1 MRQSLSKPAL
11 MILRTA
17 PVALLMSAS
26 MAVAEDIKITITEK
40 NCQRVEKHIARSDVA
55 FKPGVDVYGR
65 AVTPADLNDNKLVLP
80 ENIVID
86 LSLPLA
92 DLYAPGNTPPD
103 ALKNAEVKVGKLDYN
118 ILSDK
123 LLFNGQELADPA
135 LHAIAQECRK
145 KYNTKG

>member
-1 MRQSLSKPAL
+1 MRQSLSKPVL
-11 MILRTA
+11 MTFQAAAVILL
-17 PVALLMSAS
+17 VSAS
-26 MAVAEDIKITITEK
+26 MAVADDIKITITEK

-55 FKPGVDVYGR
+55 FKPGVDVHGR
-65 AVTPADLNDNKLVLP
+65 PVTPADVNDNRLVLP
-80 ENIVID
+80 ESIVID

-103 ALKNAEVKVGKLDYN
+103 ALKNAEVKMGKLDYN
-118 ILSDK
+118 LLSGK

-135 LHAIAQECRK
+135 LHAIARECRK